1 MEEPQPHG
9 SQNWIIKPSDCR
21 PTILC
26 VCVFQ
31 AVINKDSTG
40 VQQQQQQPQVLTS
53 QPARQQVV
61 ITSRD
66 GSVRDEAD
74 DQSQSFLKKK
84 EEELRQKRERE
95 RQTVEARLKQA
106 ADATFAV
113 APSAGVKVT
122 TPTLTPTLGAGVIS
136 KLEFVAVTTPMSPTE
151 TVSTSLI
158 SAPVRTAVTTTTTDR
173 APKAVSTVAVPSVES
188 QPVRPLPGANIPQF
202 YFPLGT
208 PTPGTAELGDSTARR
223 LREEFDK
230 IDGGKASKTVL
241 GPVVK
246 VLLQFFPI
254 LMTYLVTL

>member
-1 MEEPQPHG
+1 
-9 SQNWIIKPSDCR
+9 
-21 PTILC
+21 
-26 VCVFQ
+26 VFQ
-31 AVINKDSTG
+31 AVINKDSSG
-40 VQQQQQQPQVLTS
+40 VQQQQQQQPQVLTS
-53 QPARQQVV
+53 QPVRQQVV

-95 RQTVEARLKQA
+95 RQTAEARSKQA

-113 APSAGVKVT
+113 SPPPAVKVT

-136 KLEFVAVTTPMSPTE
+136 KLEFVAVTTATSPTE

-158 SAPVRTAVTTTTTDR
+158 TAPIRTAVTTTTTSAADR
-173 APKAVSTVAVPSVES
+173 APKTVTTVAVPSAAN

-208 PTPGTAELGDSTARR
+208 PTPGTVDLGESTTRMI
-223 LREEFDK
+223 REEFEK
-230 IDGGKASKTVL
+230 IDGGKASKTAL

-246 VLLQFFPI
+246 VLLQFFI
-254 LMTYLVTL
+254 VLIMDVKDVEIKI